1 MNLIITAIGAS
12 AGGLEAISAL
22 LAQLTRNDD
31 MCFVVLQHLSPSHRS
46 MMAEILQRSTALSV
60 KEMENGDEPLPNTVF
75 VVPAH
80 KNASFENGRFVLSAM
95 SQPNSPKP
103 SINYFFSALAEEK
116 RDKAIG
122 VVLSGTGS
130 DGSLGCRQIHNAGG
144 ITIAQNPDGA
154 KYDGMPRSAIESG
167 VISHI
172 MSITE
177 IAQYLSNIDSA
188 NSAVDQ
194 LLHDE
199 ALIQKIISLL
209 HERLQLDFTGYKS
222 ATLIRR
228 IQRRISAVQ
237 SVGLTE
243 YLAFLTSSDSEAELL
258 ANDLLISVTAFFRD
272 KEAYKALEAT
282 LRQSTSINEE
292 EFRIWVAGCATGEEA
307 YSLAI
312 MMYEIWLNK
321 DKKPT
326 LQIFATDIDDAA
338 LETAR
343 RGLYPAI
350 ALKELSPELIERY
363 FNKRGAYYE
372 IIKPL
377 RDAVVFAKHNLV
389 SDPPFL
395 RLDVVSCR
403 NVLIYFDTA
412 LQAKVLQTFHFGLKT
427 NSLLFLGRS
436 ETVSQADTLF
446 SAHDRRERV
455 FIKTGVMQVL
465 PLTKVISGTIK
476 ARNQRKNDHFELMFD
491 FLVQHYKLTL
501 AVCDRE
507 GNVLHTKGNVEQ
519 FFLFP
524 SGIAKYNLSDVLKPT
539 VRGEVI
545 TLLRKV
551 QKNRI
556 KYESQKRK
564 INNQQV
570 GFVIS
575 ILEQENYESYLLAF
589 QVEDEVNNDLAL
601 LSHDAPVFNN
611 EALENE
617 LITTREHL
625 QALVEELATANEE
638 MQALNEEAQASN
650 EELQATNEELEAANE
665 EMQATNEELISV
677 NEELNI
683 KTGEL
688 AKLYEEYSH
697 LYDALE
703 FPILVF
709 DEEFRLIRFNLSA
722 ARYFSLRLTAHYQP
736 VEKINFPDEFNELA
750 TLLGK
755 TLSHGDRQSA
765 LIQHL
770 NRYFHLIITPGLNQK
785 SEVISLVVTMIDVSD
800 LINAKN
806 KLSASEHRLTALMEH
821 TSIIFSM
828 RDLHGRY
835 LYVNK
840 RFTECFDIEEADCIG
855 KTDFAIFPTALA
867 GALWGAS
874 IESLQ
879 TEAPIAREYAFNNHK
894 NENKYFSIKHQTL
907 CDSDNQ
913 PIALIIEGEDITERK
928 NQESQLRINARIF
941 EQAGEAI
948 VVMDKFGT
956 ITSVNSAF
964 YKITQFEEPDV
975 IDQPARDLIFNST
988 GTADIYDEIS
998 HSLKNEGSWKGEIL
1012 SKRKNGEVYPEWIT
1026 INRVEDFQG
1035 NPEHLVAVFS
1045 DISQIKNSQKDIAY
1059 LAEHDSLTNLPNRA
1073 MFSNK
1078 LRKQLAE
1085 SADNN
1090 KTNALLFIDL
1100 DDFKTINDTLGHD
1113 VGDRVLQI
1121 AASRLRHIISCND
1134 FIARL
1139 GGDEFTIILSD
1150 TTTETAAEIAK
1161 QVIDEM
1167 SLVYEVANRQLFIS
1181 ASIGVAISPMDGHD
1195 EHSLLKAADAA
1206 MYKAKENGRNR
1217 FAFFEPE
1224 LQVKLLRQAT
1234 IERAMRVAIENNLF
1248 YLVYQPKF
1256 LINEQLDIVG
1266 AEALIRWDDPEVGT
1280 VSPADFIPIS
1290 EKNGLIYEI
1299 TRIVIK
1305 TIIQQL
1311 VQWRAEGRKLL
1322 PIAFNCSARSLHEV
1336 DLADFIIS
1344 MMRENNIPFELLQIE
1359 ITETVLLDNSQVVL
1373 SNLERLNYHGIKINI
1388 DDFGTGYSSLS
1399 YLKRLNISTLKID
1412 QSFVSGLGNDLE
1424 DEVITDA
1431 VLSMAKAL
1439 SLQTVAEGVE
1449 TERQLCWLR
1458 QHGCHV
1464 VQGYYLARPLT
1475 THAFKEYLTLE

>member
-22 LAQLTRNDD
+22 LTLLTRNDD

-60 KEMENGDEPLPNTVF
+60 KEMEDQDEPLPNMVF

-80 KNASFENGRFVLSAM
+80 KNAGFENGRFTLSAI
-95 SQPNSPKP
+95 SQPNNPKP
-103 SINYFFSALAEEK
+103 SINYFFTALAEEK
-116 RDKAIG
+116 RDRAIG
-122 VVLSGTGS
+122 IILSGTGS
-130 DGSLGCRQIHNAGG
+130 DGSLGCRQIHNMGG

-172 MSITE
+172 MSIAE
-177 IAQYLSNIDSA
+177 IAQYLSSIEVA
-188 NSAVDQ
+188 NNAVDA
-194 LLHDE
+194 LLHDD
-199 ALIQKIISLL
+199 LRVQQIIELL
-209 HERLQLDFTGYKS
+209 NERLQRDFTGYKS

-237 SVGLTE
+237 SVGLNE

-282 LRQSTSINEE
+282 LRQSNTAAED

-312 MMYEIWLNK
+312 MMYEIWLDR

-350 ALKELSPELIERY
+350 ALKELSQELVERY

-377 RDAVVFAKHNLV
+377 RDAIVFAKHNLV
-389 SDPPFL
+389 NDPPFL

-412 LQAKVLQTFHFGLKT
+412 LQAKVLQNFHFGLKK

-436 ETVSQADTLF
+436 ETVAQADKLF
-446 SAHDRRERV
+446 NSHDARERI
-455 FIKTGVMQVL
+455 FSKTREIQVL
-465 PLTKVISGTIK
+465 PLTKVVSGTIK
-476 ARNQRKNDHFELMFD
+476 VKNQKKSDQQDALFN
-491 FLVQHYKLTL
+491 FLINNYKLTL

-507 GNVLHTKGNVEQ
+507 GNVLHTRGHVEQ

-524 SGIAKYNLSDVLKPT
+524 SGVTKYNLSDVLHPS
-539 VRGEVI
+539 VRADAI
-545 TLLRKV
+545 SLFHKV
-551 QKNRI
+551 QRNRS
-556 KYESQKRK
+556 KCESQKRH
-564 INNQQV
+564 INHQHIKFIV
-570 GFVIS
+570 S
-575 ILEQENYESYLLAF
+575 ILEQENFESYLLVF
-589 QVEDEVNNDLAL
+589 QIENEESKSVSLISSDTPSFNNDDLK
-601 LSHDAPVFNN
+601 
-611 EALENE
+611 NE
-617 LITTREHL
+617 LISTREHL

-650 EELQATNEELEAANE
+650 EELQATNEELEACNE

-677 NEELNI
+677 NEELNV

-709 DEEFRLIRFNLSA
+709 DKELRLIRFNAGA
-722 ARYFSLRLTAHYQP
+722 AQYFSLRLTAHYQS

-840 RFTECFDIEEADCIG
+840 RFTECFDVDEADCID
-855 KTDFAIFPTALA
+855 KTDFSIFPTAFA

-879 TEAPIAREYAFNNHK
+879 TENPIVREYYFNNK
-894 NENKYFSIKHQTL
+894 NQNKFFSIKHQTL
-907 CDSDNQ
+907 RDSDNH
-913 PIALIIEGEDITERK
+913 PIALIIEGEDITERRI
-928 NQESQLRINARIF
+928 QESQLRINARIF

-948 VVMDKFGT
+948 VVMDKCGI

-964 YKITQFEEPDV
+964 YKITQFDECDV
-975 IDQPARDLIFNST
+975 IGQPAREIIFNST
-988 GTADIYDEIS
+988 GTSDIYDEIS
-998 HSLKNEGSWKGEIL
+998 YSIKTDGSWKGEIL
-1012 SKRKNGEVYPEWIT
+1012 SKRKGGEVYPELLT

-1073 MFSNK
+1073 TFANK

-1085 SADNN
+1085 SLDHNR
-1090 KTNALLFIDL
+1090 TNALLFIDL
-1100 DDFKTINDTLGHD
+1100 DNFKNINDTLGHD

-1121 AASRLRHIISCND
+1121 AASRLRHIINSND

-1150 TTTETAAEIAK
+1150 TTTEDAAAVAK
-1161 QVIDEM
+1161 KVIDEM

-1234 IERAMRVAIENNLF
+1234 LERAMRIAIENNLF
-1248 YLVYQPKF
+1248 YLLYQPKF
-1256 LINEQLDIVG
+1256 LINDKLDIVG
-1266 AEALIRWDDPEVGT
+1266 AEALIRWDDPEVGS
-1280 VSPADFIPIS
+1280 VSPADFIPLS
-1290 EKNGLIYEI
+1290 EKNGLIHEI
-1299 TRIVIK
+1299 TRIVIH

-1311 VQWRAEGRKLL
+1311 VQWRKEGLKLL
-1322 PIAFNCSARSLHEV
+1322 PIAFNCSARSLHEP
-1336 DLADFIIS
+1336 DLADFVLS
-1344 MMRENNIPFELLQIE
+1344 LMRENSLPFELLQIE

-1373 SNLERLNYHGIKINI
+1373 SNLERLNYHGIKINL

-1424 DEVITDA
+1424 DEVITEA
-1431 VLSMAKAL
+1431 VLSMAKSF
-1439 SLQTVAEGVE
+1439 SLETVAEGVE
-1449 TERQLCWLR
+1449 TETQLCWLR

-1464 VQGYYLARPLT
+1464 AQGYYLAKPLT
-1475 THAFKEYLTLE
+1475 TNAFKEYLTLE